1 MEFLKRNGIGLLAV
15 LCCGALGLL
24 LVQQNRQI
32 CDLGQENAA
41 LMHRLDAMEA
51 AAAERSEET
60 EAYAEILSSSVDGEA
75 CTLTIEVSAV
85 LPGSEETAVEI
96 GLCQPGE
103 PYRMAWNWEYLRQQ
117 ADGTYAVTLTFPLD
131 LDMGLELRLE
141 DDTVLFSTD
150 CITDLLPL
158 QFSRHGISFHFSS
171 EAQVFY
177 ACDFSVGLSD
187 LSGQE
192 AHGRDGAFRIYR
204 NGELV
209 FTGNEIED
217 SYNVEA
223 DGQIYQ
229 SVGVDCTEG
238 DRMQISYTCTDDAG
252 LRYEAV
258 LMELLTRKWDGCD
271 LYPVSGRPTVTWM
284 E

>member
-1 MEFLKRNGIGLLAV
+1 MGFLKRHGIGLLAV

-24 LVQQNRQI
+24 LARQNTRLQT
-32 CDLGQENAA
+32 LRQENAA
-41 LMHRLDAMEA
+41 LTTRLDAVEA

-75 CTLTIEVSAV
+75 HTLTIVVSAV
-85 LPGSEETAVEI
+85 LPGSEETYVEI

-103 PYRMAWNWEYLRQQ
+103 PYRMAWNREYLRQQ

-131 LDMGLELRLE
+131 LEMGLELRLE
-141 DDTVLFSTD
+141 DDTVLFSTAY
-150 CITDLLPL
+150 ITDLLPL
-158 QFSRHGISFHFSS
+158 QFYRRSPSFHFNS
-171 EAQVFY
+171 EVQTFSV
-177 ACDFSVGLSD
+177 CDFDANLTD

-192 AHGRDGAFRIYR
+192 AHGRDGTFQIYR

-209 FTGNEIED
+209 FVGNEIAD

-238 DRMQISYTCTDDAG
+238 DRVRVSYACTDEAG

-258 LMELLTRKWDGCD
+258 LMELLTRKWDGLD
-271 LYPVSGRPTVTWM
+271 LYPVSGRPTVTWA